1 MSKKTPLATHQG
13 VVDIA
18 GFKIRCY
25 NLDTGERVLSREGF
39 LRALGRTGKPKY
51 KEDQSSVDE
60 TAVFTAPLFLRAN
73 NLKEFISSEL
83 IESSKHIEFEMVG
96 GQKAYGYKA
105 DILPLVCYV
114 YIDAEKKGVLT
125 PRQTTYAERSHSLI
139 RGFATIGI
147 IALVDEATGF
157 QETRQ
162 RDALQ
167 KILDKYLRKEYAAWA
182 RCFPMEFY
190 EELFRLKGWPLDKT
204 TMKMPGVVGRYT
216 NDFIYDRLAPG
227 ILEELRKRNP
237 VIEEIGRRQAKHHQ
251 WLTQET
257 GHPALDK
264 HFSGVL
270 ALMRA
275 NTQWEVFKRGIERA
289 YPKIGTQLALK
300 FIEEEES
307 ENN

>member
-1 MSKKTPLATHQG
+1 MSKSTPKATHQG
-13 VVDIA
+13 IVDIA

-39 LRALGRTGKPKY
+39 LRALGRTGNPKY
-51 KEDQSSVDE
+51 KEEAEENQLFQTPV
-60 TAVFTAPLFLRAN
+60 FLRAN
-73 NLKEFISSEL
+73 NLKEFIPNELVTSSQP
-83 IESSKHIEFEMVG
+83 IEFEMNG
-96 GQKAYGYKA
+96 GKKAYGYKA

-125 PRQTTYAERSHSLI
+125 PRQKTYSERAHSLI

-157 QETRQ
+157 QEVRQ

-167 KILDKYLRKEYAAWA
+167 KILDQYLRKEYAAWA

-190 EELFRLKGWPLDKT
+190 EELFRLKGWSLDKT
-204 TMKMPGVVGRYT
+204 TMKMPGVVGKYT
-216 NDFIYDRLAPG
+216 NDLIYDRLAPG

-237 VIEEIGRRQAKHHQ
+237 IEPETGRRKAKHHQ

-275 NTQWEVFKRGIERA
+275 NTNWDNFKRGIERA
-289 YPKIGTQLALK
+289 YPRIGTQLALK
-300 FIEEEES
+300 FFEEDTD
-307 ENN
+307 NN

>member
-1 MSKKTPLATHQG
+1 MAKKIPQATHQG

-39 LRALGRTGKPKY
+39 LRALGRTGNPKY
-51 KEDQSSVDE
+51 KEEEKDSQLFQ
-60 TAVFTAPLFLRAN
+60 TPVFLKAN
-73 NLKEFISSEL
+73 NLKDFISTDL
-83 IESSKHIEFEMVG
+83 MTSSQAIEFEMAG
-96 GQKAYGYKA
+96 GRKAYGYKA

-114 YIDAEKKGVLT
+114 YIDAEKSGVLSV
-125 PRQTTYAERSHSLI
+125 RQETYAERSHLLI

-190 EELFRLKGWPLDKT
+190 EELFRLRGWPLDKS

-216 NDFIYDRLAPG
+216 NDLIYDRLAPG

-237 VIEEIGRRQAKHHQ
+237 VVEETGRRKSKHHQ
-251 WLTQET
+251 WLTDET
-257 GHPALDK
+257 GHPQLDK

-275 NTQWEVFKRGIERA
+275 NTNWEVFKRGVERA

-300 FIEEEES
+300 LFDEEEE
-307 ENN
+307 

>member
-1 MSKKTPLATHQG
+1 MANQLPKATHQG

-39 LRALGRTGKPKY
+39 LRALGRTGKPKF
-51 KEDQSSVDE
+51 KEGQSSTDE
-60 TAVFTAPLFLRAN
+60 TPVFTTPLFLRAN
-73 NLKEFISSEL
+73 NLKEFISNDL
-83 IESSKHIEFEMVG
+83 IESSKHIEFEMAG

-125 PRQTTYAERSHSLI
+125 SRQQVYAERSDALI

-204 TMKMPGVVGRYT
+204 TMKMPGVVGKYT
-216 NDFIYDRLAPG
+216 NDLIYDRLAPG
-227 ILEELRKRNP
+227 ILEELQKKNP
-237 VIEEIGRRQAKHHQ
+237 ILPETGRRKAKHHQ
-251 WLTQET
+251 WLTDET

-275 NTQWEVFKRGIERA
+275 NTQWENFKRGMERA
-289 YPKIGTQLALK
+289 FPKIGTQLALLL
-300 FIEEEES
+300 FDQDEL
-307 ENN
+307 

>member
-1 MSKKTPLATHQG
+1 MSKKIPQATHQG
-13 VVDIA
+13 VVEIA
-18 GFKIRCY
+18 GFPIRCY

-39 LRALGRTGKPKY
+39 LRALGRTGNPKY
-51 KEDQSSVDE
+51 KEEESELFQTPV
-60 TAVFTAPLFLRAN
+60 FLRAN
-73 NLKEFISSEL
+73 NLKEFISNDL
-83 IESSKHIEFEMVG
+83 ITSSQPIEFEMAG
-96 GQKAYGYKA
+96 GRKAYGYKA

-114 YIDAEKKGVLT
+114 YIDAEKAGVIT
-125 PRQTTYAERSHSLI
+125 PRQKTYADRSHLLI

-182 RCFPMEFY
+182 SCFPLEFY
-190 EELFRLKGWPLDKT
+190 EELFRLKGWVLDKK

-216 NDFIYDRLAPG
+216 NDLIYERLAPG
-227 ILEELRKRNP
+227 ILEELQKKNP
-237 VIEEIGRRQAKHHQ
+237 VIPELGRRKTKHHQ
-251 WLTQET
+251 WLTEEI

-264 HFSGVL
+264 HFSGVM

-275 NTQWEVFKRGIERA
+275 NTNWENFKRGVERA

-300 FIEEEES
+300 LFDDES
-307 ENN
+307 EI